1 MKKWIK
7 FTLLVIVLLSIPAF
21 LFKDSIRDWYSDGK
35 ELAKAARNHIYYR
48 LDIPLIGT
56 PDLEKLEE
64 RLTQKKVSLGSPVFM
79 RIFKKESIL
88 ELWVKKNDKFIL
100 FSKYPICYWSGFLGP
115 KLKRGDHQAPE
126 GFYTVSRSQLNPN
139 SRFHLSFNLGYPN
152 LYDKS
157 HKRTGDYL
165 MVHGNCVSSGCYAM
179 TDPVITELWTFIT
192 AAFRNGQKRFHVH
205 AYPFRMTEINML
217 LHSNNQWSPFWKQL
231 KAGHDMFEKNRIP
244 PKIHVCG
251 KQYQAAHHGNNELGN
266 SKLSKKC
273 VNTSV
278 SQL

>member
-1 MKKWIK
+1 MIKWTKYILLS
-7 FTLLVIVLLSIPAF
+7 LLVLGIAAF
-21 LFKDSIRDWYSDGK
+21 SLKKFLPDWYDSSK
-35 ELAKAARNHIYYR
+35 ELAKTARNHIYYH
-48 LDIPLIGT
+48 LDLPIIGT

-64 RLTQKKVSLGSPVFM
+64 RLAQKQVTLGSPVFM

-88 ELWVKKNDKFIL
+88 ELWVKKDDRFIL
-100 FSKYPICYWSGFLGP
+100 FSKYPICYWSGYLGP

-126 GFYTVSRSQLNPN
+126 GFYTVTKSQLNPN

-152 LYDKS
+152 LYDRS

-192 AAFRNGQKRFHVH
+192 AAFRKGQKRFHVH
-205 AYPFRMTEINML
+205 AYPFRMTNINMMI
-217 LHSNNQWSPFWKQL
+217 HSDNRWSSFWEQL
-231 KAGHDMFEKNRIP
+231 KQGYDMFEKSKIP
-244 PKIHVCG
+244 PRVHICN
-251 KQYQAAHHGNNELGN
+251 KQYQVIDPGKDTEGN

-273 VNTSV
+273 VNTTV
-278 SQL
+278 GQI